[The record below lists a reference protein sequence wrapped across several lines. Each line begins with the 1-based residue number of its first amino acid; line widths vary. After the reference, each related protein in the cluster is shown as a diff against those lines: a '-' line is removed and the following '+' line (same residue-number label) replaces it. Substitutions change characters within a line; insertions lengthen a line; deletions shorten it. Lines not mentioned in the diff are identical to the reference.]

1 MVDCNKSDIVHIV
14 RENTTEL
21 VIDVA
26 VPLTHSLTKIETKK
40 IMNYEN
46 LALEIKNIVN
56 LNPKSSQQ
64 KEQSPKLPKIS
75 R

>member
-1 MVDCNKSDIVHIV
+1 MLIV
-14 RENTTEL
+14 RENTSAL

-26 VPLTHSLTKIETKK
+26 VPLAHNLTKTKTKK

-46 LALEIKNIVN
+46 LALEIKNILN
-56 LNPKSSQQ
+56 LNPKASQQ
-64 KEQSPKLPKIS
+64 KETSPKLPKIS